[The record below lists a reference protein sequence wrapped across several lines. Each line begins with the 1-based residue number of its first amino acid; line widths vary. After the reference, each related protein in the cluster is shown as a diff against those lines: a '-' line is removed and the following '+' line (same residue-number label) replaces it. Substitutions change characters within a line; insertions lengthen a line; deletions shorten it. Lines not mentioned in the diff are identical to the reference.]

1 MRVLIA
7 DDSLVSRR
15 LLEET
20 LRGWGY
26 EVSAVCDGG
35 EAWRVLSSDNPPT
48 LAILDW
54 MMPGF
59 TGPELCRMVRN
70 NCREPY
76 TYILLLTSRGER
88 DDMLAGMDAGADD
101 YVTKPFDKHE
111 LQVRLRAGRRIID
124 LQEQLLATRETLRV
138 QATRDYLTQIWNRSA
153 ILEILER
160 ELARSSREGTP
171 LGVVVADLDHFK
183 AINDTYGHLAGDT
196 ALRQAAE
203 RMQACIRPYD
213 SIGRYGGEEF
223 VVVLPG
229 ADERTVRLQAERLRS
244 AVSETAIVLPERSLA
259 ISSSFGCTAGFGNE
273 ATGEMLIRAADN
285 ALYKA
290 KRAGRDCVE
299 FCVTVGPA
307 TPAAVPSANRS
318 PRTGISS

>member
-7 DDSLVSRR
+7 DDSLMSRR

-26 EVSAVCDGG
+26 EVSPVSDGA
-35 EAWRVLSSDNPPT
+35 EALRLLSGDDPPR

-54 MMPGF
+54 MMPGY
-59 TGPELCRMVRN
+59 TGPEICRMIREKG
-70 NCREPY
+70 REPY
-76 TYILLLTSRGER
+76 TYILLLTSRSER
-88 DDMLAGMDAGADD
+88 DDMVAGMDAGADD

-111 LQVRLRAGRRIID
+111 LQVRLRAGRRIVD
-124 LQEQLLATRETLRV
+124 LQEQLLATREALRI
-138 QATRDYLTQIWNRSA
+138 QATHDYLTQIWNRSA

-160 ELARSSREGTP
+160 ELSRSAREGMP
-171 LGVVVADLDHFK
+171 VGVIVADLDHFK

-196 ALRQAAE
+196 ALREATE
-203 RMQACIRPYD
+203 RMQSCIREYD

-229 ADERTVRLQAERLRS
+229 ADEATVKAEAERMR
-244 AVSETAIVLPERSLA
+244 VAIREATVALPERSLTM
-259 ISSSFGCTAGFGNE
+259 SCSFGCTAGFGTDVT
-273 ATGEMLIRAADN
+273 AEMLIRAADA

-290 KRAGRDCVE
+290 KRAGRDRVE
-299 FCVTVGPA
+299 FAVTAG
-307 TPAAVPSANRS
+307 S
-318 PRTGISS
+318 PTGGVIASR